1 MTTLQLLIVIAGV
14 LHFGILIASS
24 LVPQVLD
31 WRGELRR
38 VSPMTRHLV
47 WTHGAFIV
55 ITIIGFGVIALTQAA
70 SLASGEALARAL
82 CGFIAIFWGA
92 RFLLQFVL
100 FDPTPLLTKW
110 WLKAGYHGL
119 TLVFA
124 FFAAV
129 FGWAALR

>member
-1 MTTLQLLIVIAGV
+1 MTTLELLIVIAGV

-31 WRGELRR
+31 WRGELQR

-55 ITIIGFGVIALTQAA
+55 ITIIGFGVLALTNAA
-70 SLASGEALARAL
+70 SLVSGGALARSL

-92 RFLLQFVL
+92 RFVLQFLL

-110 WLKAGYHGL
+110 WLKAGYHSL
-119 TLVFA
+119 TVVFA
-124 FFAAV
+124 YFATV
-129 FGWAALR
+129 FGWAAFR